1 MVFQHVGILD
11 DTVGIED
18 DLHVNRLTRI
28 SRNIHH
34 VLTLEH
40 ITEHRFSSADGANLE
55 LAVRLG
61 KAIASR
67 KGFFYSLLLQPTVFL
82 RLQSKAGTK
91 QHDQHQYLP
100 IVEWVRITGFCA
112 RRNNH
117 GFTELSIPTE

>member
-40 ITEHRFSSADGANLE
+40 ITEHRFAGADGANLE
-55 LAVRLG
+55 FAFRLG
-61 KAIASR
+61 KVIAVR
-67 KGFFYSLLLQPTVFL
+67 KGFFYSLLLQPTVFF
-82 RLQSKAGTK
+82 RL
-91 QHDQHQYLP
+91 
-100 IVEWVRITGFCA
+100 
-112 RRNNH
+112 
-117 GFTELSIPTE
+117 